1 MDFVGLKILETIFI
15 GSVKIPFK
23 NFWEMNEPAL
33 ILAFTFPVLPLSS
46 YELRMGDTWP
56 TIPQPFSY
64 LTHRTEHLQYTRR
77 CEIKDSKMLSSAP
90 RHTVKTEICDHCNRN
105 RR

>member
-1 MDFVGLKILETIFI
+1 MDFVGLEILETIFI
-15 GSVKIPFK
+15 GSVKISFK
-23 NFWEMNEPAL
+23 HLWERNEPAP
-33 ILAFTFPVLPLSS
+33 ILAFPFPALPLSS
-46 YELRMGDTWP
+46 YKLRMSDTWP

-77 CEIKDSKMLSSAP
+77 CEMKGSKMLSSAP
-90 RHTVKTEICDHCNRN
+90 THTVNTEICDQCNRN